1 MKTKIFFNLLSTKF
15 LPACE
20 IVRLRECVTSIVKY
34 RALFSVIIAAVT
46 LFFAGCDE
54 NGGITIPSGATEL
67 TVSVKSNDALDDP
80 PANVVITEVKGF
92 ISQVALEQESNQNNQ
107 TITFSPFV
115 TNFNASGSLSEMT
128 KKYIIRD
135 IYTKI
140 KFQIHKPEDNE
151 TPSDPEFVSG
161 TQRYSF
167 IIKGTYNGSSFVYK
181 SKKSLYVTVNFS
193 PNVNLNYK
201 TMNITVAF
209 NKLGWFRNGSAD
221 LNPSNPAHENMIDEN
236 IKNSFKNAFLDND
249 KNGQP
254 D

>member
-1 MKTKIFFNLLSTKF
+1 MKTKKI
-15 LPACE
+15 
-20 IVRLRECVTSIVKY
+20 IQY
-34 RALFSVIIAAVT
+34 QALFSVIIAAVI

-67 TVSVKSNDALDDP
+67 TVSVKSNDALDNP

-115 TNFNASGSLSEMT
+115 ANFNASGSLSEMT
-128 KKYIIRD
+128 KEYIIRD

-151 TPSDPEFVSG
+151 TPSDPDFISG
-161 TQRYSF
+161 AQKYSF
-167 IIKGTYNGSSFVYK
+167 IIKGIYNGSNFVYK

-201 TMNITVAF
+201 TMNVTVAF
-209 NKLGWFRNGSAD
+209 NKLDWFKNGSAD